1 MRRREGARVR
11 RERRQRAEARLR
23 LRLVRDAAMLVAH
36 RGGPRFDSQSKFVKE
51 AVPEPVLVS
60 RLLEPSSGVVGPF
73 TSIFMSLLS
82 HLRLVL
88 LRCLVMCSGINLSRW
103 KS

>member
-1 MRRREGARVR
+1 MR

-36 RGGPRFDSQSKFVKE
+36 RGGPRFDSQSKFVRRLCLSLFWSQGCWSPPLVLW
-51 AVPEPVLVS
+51 VPS
-60 RLLEPSSGVVGPF
+60 
-73 TSIFMSLLS
+73 SIFMSLLS
-82 HLRLVL
+82 HPWLVL
-88 LRCLVMCSGINLSRW
+88 LQYLVMSSGINLSRW